1 MNHNYWF
8 WESEV
13 SEEVCDRI
21 VRDHRSSLEEGVVY
35 TDENDGTTHIKP
47 SKRRSKVNF
56 DVSEECR
63 DLCANFTYAA
73 NRQAFGVNLS
83 NAIDCQFTMYDG
95 NEDGFYGWHM
105 DWAAQ
110 TQTAFDR
117 KLSCIIMLSSPDDYE
132 GGELQ
137 LGYDAD
143 PAKPEKGSVFVF
155 PSFLLHQVNPV
166 TSGERFTL
174 VSWAEGPKWR

>member
-1 MNHNYWF
+1 MNHTYWF
-8 WESEV
+8 WDSAISGET
-13 SEEVCDRI
+13 CDRI
-21 VRDHRSSLEEGVVY
+21 ISDHR
-35 TDENDGTTHIKP
+35 ENVKDGTVVTRDGSEDHNF
-47 SKRRSKVNF
+47 SSRRSKVNF
-56 DVSEECR
+56 DVSPECR
-63 DLCANFTYAA
+63 DLCAAYTNSA
-73 NRQAFGVNLS
+73 NRQAFGVDLS
-83 NAIDCQFTMYDG
+83 DYMECQFTMYDG

-105 DWAAQ
+105 DWVAQ

-137 LGYDAD
+137 LGYDSD
-143 PAKPEKGSVFVF
+143 PVKPEKGSVFVF
-155 PSFLLHQVNPV
+155 PSFLLHQVHPV